1 MNEFTTFLFGLFAHY
16 GYFAV
21 FVGVMLT
28 NAGVPMAG
36 ELTLLVAGSMLA
48 TGHLDVA
55 PTLLVGASA
64 ALLSDSLWYAVGRM
78 GSVRL
83 IGLFCKVSFGST
95 ACVAKTADTLVR
107 FGPRSLILAR
117 FIPGFRTFAVPM
129 AGISGMS
136 YSRFALYDSIG
147 ALLWAGVVIF
157 AGWWFAHR
165 LASLVGQIDNVRLA
179 VLGLAGA
186 GLLLFVLMK
195 VWVRHLHGAA
205 QLGSAAGVRP
215 MSATRIVIFAKA
227 PQPGRAKTRLTRKL
241 TAYPHSTNKEKPSC
255 ATK

>member
-1 MNEFTTFLFGLFAHY
+1 MNEFTAFLFGLFAHY
-16 GYFAV
+16 GYVAV

-36 ELTLLVAGSMLA
+36 ELTLLVAGSMLVS
-48 TGHLDVA
+48 GHLDLA

-83 IGLFCKVSFGST
+83 IGLYCKVSFGST
-95 ACVAKTADTLVR
+95 ACVAKTSSALVR

-117 FIPGFRTFAVPM
+117 FVPGFRTFAAPM
-129 AGISGMS
+129 AGISAIPYG
-136 YSRFALYDSIG
+136 RFALYDGIG
-147 ALLWAGVVIF
+147 ALLWASASVF

-165 LASLVGQIDNVRLA
+165 LASLVGQIDDVRLA
-179 VLGLAGA
+179 MLWLAGV

-195 VWVRHLHGAA
+195 VWVRHIHGAA
-205 QLGSAAGVRP
+205 RLGSADEQE
-215 MSATRIVIFAKA
+215 SA
-227 PQPGRAKTRLTRKL
+227 
-241 TAYPHSTNKEKPSC
+241 
-255 ATK
+255 

>member
-1 MNEFTTFLFGLFAHY
+1 MNEFTAFLFGLFAHY
-16 GYFAV
+16 GYVAV

-36 ELTLLVAGSMLA
+36 ELTLLVAGSVLA
-48 TGHLDVA
+48 TGHLDAA

-64 ALLSDSLWYAVGRM
+64 ALLSDSLWYVVGRM

-83 IGLFCKVSFGST
+83 IGLYCKVSFGST
-95 ACVAKTADTLVR
+95 ACVAKTASTLMR

-117 FIPGFRTFAVPM
+117 FVPGFRTFAAPM
-129 AGISGMS
+129 AGISGIR
-136 YSRFALYDSIG
+136 YGRFALYDGIG

-179 VLGLAGA
+179 VLWLGGI

-195 VWVRHLHGAA
+195 VWIRHLHGAA
-205 QLGSAAGVRP
+205 HLSVARDRESP
-215 MSATRIVIFAKA
+215 
-227 PQPGRAKTRLTRKL
+227 
-241 TAYPHSTNKEKPSC
+241 
-255 ATK
+255 

>member
-16 GYFAV
+16 GYIAV

-36 ELTLLVAGSMLA
+36 ELTLLVAGSALA
-48 TGHLDVA
+48 TGHLDFA
-55 PTLLVGASA
+55 ATLLVGAGA

-83 IGLFCKVSFGST
+83 IGLYCKVSFGST

-117 FIPGFRTFAVPM
+117 FIPGFRTFAAPM
-129 AGISGMS
+129 AGMS
-136 YSRFALYDSIG
+136 NLGYIRFALYDGIG
-147 ALLWAGVVIF
+147 ALLWAGVVVT

-165 LASLVGQIDNVRLA
+165 LASLVGQIENVRLA
-179 VLGLAGA
+179 LLWLGGG

-195 VWVRHLHGAA
+195 LWVRRLHGAA
-205 QLGSAAGVRP
+205 QLDSAPVEE
-215 MSATRIVIFAKA
+215 
-227 PQPGRAKTRLTRKL
+227 
-241 TAYPHSTNKEKPSC
+241 ST
-255 ATK
+255 